1 MSRAMILTAMAAAA
15 AAVTLPVL
23 PANAQI
29 DVYIAPSP
37 PVYVAPP
44 PMYVAQVPSYTYNP
58 PRGGAW
64 GARDRDGVDAP
75 CDPCVES
82 ESQSDLGAI
91 AGTEPCVEDEE
102 LPQPLHAGGPD
113 PVK

>member
-15 AAVTLPVL
+15 AAMTLPVL

-44 PMYVAQVPSYTYNP
+44 PMYVAPVPSYTYNP

-64 GARDRDGVDAP
+64 GDRDRDGVPNIADNYNNNRDRRHGWGDRDRDGVP
-75 CDPCVES
+75 NRFD
-82 ESQSDLGAI
+82 SQPSN
-91 AGTEPCVEDEE
+91 PWR
-102 LPQPLHAGGPD
+102 Q
-113 PVK
+113 